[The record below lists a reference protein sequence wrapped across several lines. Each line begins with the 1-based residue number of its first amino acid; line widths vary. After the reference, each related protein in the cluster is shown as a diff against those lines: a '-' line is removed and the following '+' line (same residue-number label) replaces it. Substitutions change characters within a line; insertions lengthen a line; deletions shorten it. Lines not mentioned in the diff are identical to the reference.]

1 MPTLRLI
8 KSEIDRLPGVEKTTY
23 YNDPDVVGF
32 WLRETP
38 TGARAW
44 GVECRVGSG
53 RRAPKKRHTLASYGK
68 LTPDQARREAK
79 KLIAQAALGI
89 DPTAEKAEQKRAMTI
104 AELVVLYEG
113 EGCYVQ
119 RGKRQG
125 EAMKP
130 LTKKYTVSRI
140 RHHVVPLLGRLKAK
154 ELSVTEV
161 ERFFRAVEAGRTAS
175 DTKVGPRCRVTVT
188 GGNGAARKVFGD
200 LSAMCSFAVRR
211 EIMTENPCFKANVQ
225 RTGPTKERFLSIDE
239 IERLIAGVEA
249 LVEAGANPKALKVI
263 LLWLFTGARRNEI
276 AGLKW
281 SEVRL
286 NASKPEL
293 QLEDSKTG
301 KSWRP
306 MVDEVYQIL
315 QSTQRE
321 PDSEYVFP
329 AERGTSFYQGVQ
341 GVWERAIKAAG
352 LEDVTPHT
360 LRHTMGSH
368 AVSVGVSLPLT
379 GAILGHTNPRSTQR
393 YAHIQRDP
401 VQEAAARAVAPFA
414 HVGRHVH
421 KLTASKPRLAG
432 SELSGEHKRK

>member
-8 KSEIDRLPGVEKTTY
+8 KSEIDKLPGVDKLTY
-23 YNDPDVVGF
+23 FNDPDVPGF
-32 WLRETP
+32 WLRQTP

-44 GVECRVGSG
+44 GVDFRVGSG
-53 RRAPKKRHTLASYGK
+53 RRATKGRITIASFGK

-79 KLIAQAALGI
+79 RLIAEAALGT
-89 DPTAEKAEQKRAMTI
+89 DPAAKKAERKQLLTM
-104 AELVVLYEG
+104 AELVDLYEA

-125 EAMKP
+125 QPMKP

-154 ELSVTEV
+154 ELSVTDV
-161 ERFFRAVEAGRTAS
+161 ERFFRAVEAGETAS
-175 DTKVGPRCRVTVT
+175 DTKKGPRCRVTVT

-239 IERLIAGVEA
+239 IERLVAAVET
-249 LVEAGANPKALKVI
+249 LVEAGANPKALKII

-306 MVDEVYQIL
+306 MVDEVFQIL
-315 QSTQRE
+315 QSTERE

-329 AERGTSFYQGVQ
+329 AERGASFYQGVQ
-341 GVWERAIKAAG
+341 GVWEKAIKATG

-368 AVSVGVSLPLT
+368 AVSVGLSLPLT

-401 VQEAAARAVAPFA
+401 VQEAATRAVAAFA
-414 HVGRHVH
+414 HVGRRVH
-421 KLTASKPRLAG
+421 DLTAPKPRL
-432 SELSGEHKRK
+432 EGEQSPVERKRK